1 MWFLN
6 NMVSSIFIDGKGMT
20 SKKMNKYKNI
30 QEFQNVFVQ
39 LVNEALQ
46 RYTIENLPE
55 SCNERVVLESL
66 LWYGSVCFFEK
77 AGQILALPGTP
88 SADFTLYGAPTK
100 AIVYGRNGYNE
111 TIKLYIPDGDNSA
124 LVRQNTFG
132 GTEPIEGS
140 GVWVRENY
148 MVYPFIYYVM
158 EYAEKIADTYRT
170 LDITRANIKR
180 PYVITAEES
189 IINSVKE
196 FFNKRDNNESYII
209 SSGVFPADKIN
220 ILPFDQNPE
229 NIRDCT
235 GLIDFYFAKFR
246 ELEAISASP
255 ATIDKKA
262 EITIPEL
269 NQNAGAQDATINTVK
284 NVLEPELDFA
294 NKCLG
299 TNMKFVSN
307 IKEYEDKEK
316 EAVEQAESEVEND
329 VDSKQQ

>member
-20 SKKMNKYKNI
+20 SKKMNKYKNM

-46 RYTIENLPE
+46 RYTIENLPDT
-55 SCNERVVLESL
+55 CNERVILESL

-88 SADFTLYGAPTK
+88 SADFTLYGAPTE
-100 AIVYGRNGYNE
+100 AVIYGRNGYNE
-111 TIKLYIPDGDNSA
+111 TIKLYIPYGDNSA
-124 LVRQNTFG
+124 LVRKNTFG
-132 GTEPIEGS
+132 VTEPANGS

-189 IINSVKE
+189 IVNSVKE

-209 SSGVFPADKIN
+209 SSGVFPADKIK
-220 ILPFDQNPE
+220 ILPFDMNPE
-229 NIRDCT
+229 SIRDCT

-246 ELEAISASP
+246 ELEAISSSP

-284 NVLEPELDFA
+284 NTLEQELKFA

-299 TNMKFVSN
+299 TNMKFVSR
-307 IKEYEDKEK
+307 IKQYEE
-316 EAVEQAESEVEND
+316 EQENKMKSEVDDNVGSE
-329 VDSKQQ
+329 QQ